1 MIRLLTKSDIELI
14 INFSKKIQEFD
25 EDNIRKLY
33 DSLNDTKIVV
43 ANILNNS
50 ITSWVISSIIKNN
63 YYLDTYKSVKED
75 LEELKDLV
83 NYLIEQLR
91 KDERGLHIFFDNFPY
106 QECLNEIMLDLGFK
120 CNYLSLLYK
129 HDTGKIELIK
139 PNIALNDKSD
149 DVVIY
154 LYRRLVEEIKANDLY
169 LNTTTLIPDIKSI
182 RINNTN
188 VATIRDSSGNI
199 TGTLRFSVVDNHLL
213 LDSLYA
219 DNQENI
225 VDLLNLVK
233 NLTNKDIEIS
243 IYPTKVRVLNTLES
257 YGFKREQAS
266 YILNLN

>member
-120 CNYLSLLYK
+120 CNYLILLFY
-129 HDTGKIELIK
+129 TE
-139 PNIALNDKSD
+139 
-149 DVVIY
+149 
-154 LYRRLVEEIKANDLY
+154 
-169 LNTTTLIPDIKSI
+169 
-182 RINNTN
+182 
-188 VATIRDSSGNI
+188 
-199 TGTLRFSVVDNHLL
+199 F
-213 LDSLYA
+213 
-219 DNQENI
+219 
-225 VDLLNLVK
+225 
-233 NLTNKDIEIS
+233 
-243 IYPTKVRVLNTLES
+243 
-257 YGFKREQAS
+257 
-266 YILNLN
+266 